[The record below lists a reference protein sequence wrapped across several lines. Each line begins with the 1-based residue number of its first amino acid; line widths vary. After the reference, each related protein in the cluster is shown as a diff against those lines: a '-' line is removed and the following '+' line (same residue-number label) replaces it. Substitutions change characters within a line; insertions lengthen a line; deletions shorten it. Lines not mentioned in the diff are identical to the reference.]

1 MSMSLKDIID
11 AGQALSGAGP
21 ATIRAYIADRG
32 GDVSAIAAEAQAEIK
47 RIRDTYQ
54 TDPTITAELATLVQT
69 VVMATDTPV
78 EAPPEPEQELPAAD
92 TEHTEE
98 NTESKDQLVEANEL
112 PTVDDGAEVVSGDLV
127 GAGAVGAETFQ
138 GRVMDLGVMR
148 ENAPT
153 IVSSDTLAT
162 NANYEIFANGST
174 RKIET
179 VGDLGAH
186 VADQMK
192 MVASAGGTDARG
204 VSLVT
209 YRAKDSWNRFH
220 RSADMSDK
228 DVVKLLDASV
238 KHHDNFSGALFKHG
252 RTSLEV
258 KQFASTGWCA
268 PSVDN
273 FEFCPIPQAWGG
285 FGETIP
291 IITADRGG
299 IRWPVSP
306 SISDT
311 WGDGIGCW
319 TEAEEM
325 AREDLKPCIELGCP
339 GWVDYR
345 NNICS
350 ICVVSSILTN
360 RAFPEWT
367 GNQVA
372 LYELMYEMWINWQ
385 MLQTAIGYARPVT
398 WDTSGWGV
406 WAALKEKIGFAIE
419 SLSARNLL
427 DPQNHV
433 WNLAIPA
440 WLFSVIQAD
449 LSKRVGA
456 DLDMMSVSRER
467 ITMMLAG
474 GRQLRIWP
482 LSIWQTAITQTDIP
496 DPAMR
501 TWMGSDQSLDSGNY
515 PETAEMLL
523 WPQGAFVGVRDDFLD
538 IRARWDYGLQRDNK
552 QLQMFS
558 ETAWNV
564 IPRCYE
570 ALHITLNICSAGR
583 SGSLFEYPCNEAAPP
598 PEEPANAAM
607 ASA

>member
-1 MSMSLKDIID
+1 
-11 AGQALSGAGP
+11 
-21 ATIRAYIADRG
+21 
-32 GDVSAIAAEAQAEIK
+32 
-47 RIRDTYQ
+47 
-54 TDPTITAELATLVQT
+54 
-69 VVMATDTPV
+69 
-78 EAPPEPEQELPAAD
+78 
-92 TEHTEE
+92 
-98 NTESKDQLVEANEL
+98 
-112 PTVDDGAEVVSGDLV
+112 
-127 GAGAVGAETFQ
+127 
-138 GRVMDLGVMR
+138 
-148 ENAPT
+148 
-153 IVSSDTLAT
+153 
-162 NANYEIFANGST
+162 
-174 RKIET
+174 
-179 VGDLGAH
+179 
-186 VADQMK
+186 
-192 MVASAGGTDARG
+192 
-204 VSLVT
+204 
-209 YRAKDSWNRFH
+209 
-220 RSADMSDK
+220 
-228 DVVKLLDASV
+228 
-238 KHHDNFSGALFKHG
+238 
-252 RTSLEV
+252 
-258 KQFASTGWCA
+258 
-268 PSVDN
+268 
-273 FEFCPIPQAWGG
+273 
-285 FGETIP
+285 
-291 IITADRGG
+291 
-299 IRWPVSP
+299 
-306 SISDT
+306 
-311 WGDGIGCW
+311 
-319 TEAEEM
+319 
-325 AREDLKPCIELGCP
+325 
-339 GWVDYR
+339 
-345 NNICS
+345 
-350 ICVVSSILTN
+350 
-360 RAFPEWT
+360 
-367 GNQVA
+367 
-372 LYELMYEMWINWQ
+372 

-456 DLDMMSVSRER
+456 DLEMMSVSRER

-496 DPAMR
+496 PAMR
-501 TWMGSDQSLDSGNY
+501 NWMGSDQSLDSGNY

>member
-11 AGQALSGAGP
+11 AGQALAGAGP

-69 VVMATDTPV
+69 VITATDTPH
-78 EAPPEPEQELPAAD
+78 EEPPPPEQEPPED
-92 TEHTEE
+92 TGQTDE
-98 NTESKDQLVEANEL
+98 NTESKEEPV
-112 PTVDDGAEVVSGDLV
+112 AEIESPGNSDVVSGELV
-127 GAGAVGAETFQ
+127 GAGAGGNETFR

-153 IVSSDTLAT
+153 IVSGDTLAT
-162 NANYEIFANGST
+162 NVHYEVFASGSSKT
-174 RKIET
+174 IET
-179 VGDLGAH
+179 VSDLGAH
-186 VADQMK
+186 VVDQMK
-192 MVASAGGTDARG
+192 MIASAGGTDGRG

-209 YRAKDSWNRFH
+209 YRAKDSEH
-220 RSADMSDK
+220 RLHRNTDMSDK
-228 DVVKLLDASV
+228 DVVKLLDTSV
-238 KHHDNFSGALFKHG
+238 KKQDAYARALFAHG
-252 RTSLEV
+252 RDSAEFA
-258 KQFASTGWCA
+258 QFASTGYCA
-268 PSVDN
+268 PSVDMY
-273 FEFCPIPQAWGG
+273 EFCPIPSAWGL
-285 FGETIP
+285 FGEALP
-291 IITADRGG
+291 MITADRGG
-299 IRWPVSP
+299 LRWPVSP
-306 SISDT
+306 AISDT

-325 AREDLKPCIELGCP
+325 AREDPKPCTELGCP

-406 WAALKEKIGFAIE
+406 WAALKEKIAFAID

-427 DPQNHV
+427 DPQAHT
-433 WNLAIPA
+433 WNLAVPA

-456 DLDMMSVSRER
+456 DLEMMSVSRER
-467 ITMMLAG
+467 ITLMLAG

-501 TWMGSDQSLDSGNY
+501 TWMGSDQSIDDGNY
-515 PETAEMLL
+515 PDEAEMLL

-558 ETAWNV
+558 ETSWNV

-570 ALHITLNICSAGR
+570 ALHITLNICAAGR
-583 SGSLFEYPCNEAAPP
+583 SGSLFEYPCNETTP
-598 PEEPANAAM
+598 
-607 ASA
+607 